1 MWAPAASAAALRHTG
16 PVRAATREA
25 SFADTTEGTI
35 GVDAPLA
42 LAQQTALIQ
51 LSALINVCKV
61 A

>member
-1 MWAPAASAAALRHTG
+1 MAASAAALRHTG
-16 PVRAATREA
+16 PVRAAACEA
-25 SFADTTEGTI
+25 SFADAAEGAT

-42 LAQQTALIQ
+42 LAQQTALVQ